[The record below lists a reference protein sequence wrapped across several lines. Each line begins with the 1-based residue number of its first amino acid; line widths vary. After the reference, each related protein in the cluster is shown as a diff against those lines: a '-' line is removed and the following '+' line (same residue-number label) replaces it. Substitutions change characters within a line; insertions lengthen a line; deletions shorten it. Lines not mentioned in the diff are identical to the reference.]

1 MIPMLARLRDL
12 RARRVALVAC
22 SGAQR
27 DDIAGAAAPFTR
39 RIALADRLIARLRE
53 HPLLAG
59 AAAAAIAY
67 LGPRKV
73 LAWAARGLAAY
84 SFIRR

>member
-1 MIPMLARLRDL
+1 MILRQVQM
-12 RARRVALVAC
+12 RREALVAL

-27 DDIAGAAAPFTR
+27 DDVAGAAAPFTR
-39 RIALADRLIARLRE
+39 KIALADRLIARLRE

-67 LGPRKV
+67 LGPRRFLGWAGRA
-73 LAWAARGLAAY
+73 LAVYATFRLK
-84 SFIRR
+84 